1 MKDTTINLRL
11 SKELKL
17 ILENKAKEANK
28 TSSELLREAI
38 INNKVS
44 HNNSKHI
51 SQLIASINKIGNNVN
66 QIAHNLNIARN
77 ANNIDEISFENLLL
91 ELQNINY
98 HLQDILS
105 AVKC

>member
-38 INNKVS
+38 INNQVS